1 MKRLFSI
8 LAIAGTMAFGTVNA
22 NAFTT
27 TTTAATTTVATVTQ
41 EEEAAAPAEEDLGFH
56 QELKKRFIEGG
67 PGFMGIVLLCLIL
80 GLAIAIERIIF
91 LNLSTTNTKKLTQNV
106 EDALASGGIEAAK
119 EVCRNTKGPV
129 ASIFYQGL
137 DRADEDIDAAEK
149 AVVAYGGVQMG
160 QLEKNVSWISL
171 FIALAPM
178 LGFMGTVIGMIQAF
192 DKIEAAGDMQPSLV
206 AGGIKVALLT
216 TVFGLIV
223 AIILQIFYNYII
235 AKIDEENENSGAYN
249 GKDLPGVS
257 KHNVTVNLGYT
268 YNKYKAIVS
277 HTYRSS
283 AYAANDF
290 GNSFSQKQEAYN
302 STDVSLGYNYKNI
315 EVFAKI
321 QNLFDEANGIWI
333 KDDNIYPVNFER
345 TYNFGAKIK
354 F

>member
-8 LAIAGTMAFGTVNA
+8 LAIVCFMAFGTANATTNA
-22 NAFTT
+22 NTIATT
-27 TTTAATTTVATVTQ
+27 VVTTQDDAAEAATADS
-41 EEEAAAPAEEDLGFH
+41 ESFH

-91 LNLSTTNTKKLTQNV
+91 LNLSSTNTKKLTQNV
-106 EDALASGGIEAAK
+106 EDALQSGGLEAAK

-137 DRADEDIDAAEK
+137 DRADGDLEAAEK

-235 AKIDEENENSGAYN
+235 SKIDSI
-249 GKDLPGVS
+249 
-257 KHNVTVNLGYT
+257 VNDMEDSSINLMDMLS
-268 YNKYKAIVS
+268 KYK
-277 HTYRSS
+277 
-283 AYAANDF
+283 
-290 GNSFSQKQEAYN
+290 K
-302 STDVSLGYNYKNI
+302 
-315 EVFAKI
+315 
-321 QNLFDEANGIWI
+321 
-333 KDDNIYPVNFER
+333 
-345 TYNFGAKIK
+345 
-354 F
+354 